1 MSSSKSSLSQGA
13 AAKSWRLTQVDRNRF
28 ARPDAQEPAAPPPP
42 PPPDPAVEARK
53 AREEGLAAG
62 YQEGLLRGLNEGREL
77 GTGEGYREGF
87 AQGEA
92 EAKASHEE
100 QLGKMREEHAADM
113 RSLEDQ
119 FREGMTKFIDD
130 AYEALRAWQEET
142 IEAHALFGLEVA
154 RRAVAHELHL
164 SRQSALALAKEAL
177 AELHQGTEFRILVNP
192 TDVSFLEGHRQEL
205 LESFAHVRGLEVI
218 PDRTIDGGVIIESHS
233 GTIDARVE
241 AYLQRMAELALKTRE
256 AA

>member
-1 MSSSKSSLSQGA
+1 
-13 AAKSWRLTQVDRNRF
+13 VDRARF
-28 ARPDAQEPAAPPPP
+28 ASSEAGGQATP
-42 PPPDPAVEARK
+42 PPPDPAIEARK

-77 GTGEGYREGF
+77 GTGEGYRDGF
-87 AQGEA
+87 AQGES
-92 EAKASHEE
+92 EAKTSHEAE
-100 QLGKMREEHAADM
+100 LARVQEAHSTEMTA
-113 RSLEDQ
+113 LEDR

-130 AYEALRAWQEET
+130 AYEALRHWQAET

-177 AELHQGTEFRILVNP
+177 GELHQGTEFRILVNP

-241 AYLQRMAELALKTRE
+241 AYLQRMAESALKGRE